1 MAATM
6 NRMKAIIMYNKSRN
20 MRFLEKQRYINGW
33 EVEGRRN
40 KQLNVHKL
48 EAYKQEEKQYS
59 IRMIIV

>member
-1 MAATM
+1 
-6 NRMKAIIMYNKSRN
+6 

-33 EVEGRRN
+33 EIEGRRN
-40 KQLNVHKL
+40 KQLDVHKL

>member
-1 MAATM
+1 M

-20 MRFLEKQRYINGW
+20 IRFLAKQRYINGW
-33 EVEGRRN
+33 EIERRRN
-40 KQLNVHKL
+40 KQLDVHKL